1 MQSLVMISEL
11 EIANVSLIWIM
22 FLRDFF
28 HNLQKAVIHN
38 LCFIKESKMFVF
50 IVPEMRIMKGIDKTC
65 NLENWGI

>member
-1 MQSLVMISEL
+1 
-11 EIANVSLIWIM
+11 M

-28 HNLQKAVIHN
+28 SQLQNAGIHN

-65 NLENWGI
+65 NLEN